1 MARLIPSLPIY
12 GESRSGLKAELKVL
26 KILELGLPSIY
37 TLFHSVGWSLV
48 PKSSD
53 VRGEADIVA
62 VNQAGDILLI
72 EVKSGS
78 VDFSADGIFKD
89 YDGDRVSVLSQ
100 IARTHGAFKKR
111 LKDRGLTSKI
121 ASILVLPDARIVSET
136 VQWSKEQ
143 IVDVSEIDRLCTKV
157 QEFLPPGLA
166 DESNQR
172 SIIDFLSDDLCIEP
186 DVTALIG
193 SIESSTSR
201 MADGLTT
208 WVPRI
213 RAESRVVRVV
223 GTAGSGKTQLALNR
237 LRAEDKLGASTAFFC
252 FNRPLA
258 DHISRIAPSRTCVE
272 TFHELA
278 VRLSRERGYS
288 VDFSHSNAFKD
299 LEKNCFEIIHHYEH
313 SRDFIIIDEM
323 QDLRPEWVEIML
335 RLLKPKGRALLL
347 EDPEQSMYSDREQFD
362 VEGEIVV
369 RSPENFR
376 SPRVI
381 VDLINALGLTSEP
394 VTPASPYVGH
404 FSEPLIYDESLNDV
418 KGKTFVAIQRCI
430 AMNFKPDQIALITLK
445 GRESSSILKE
455 DFIGEWQLQRFT
467 GLFDRDGLPIW
478 RSGEII
484 TESVFRF
491 KGQAAPAVVLT
502 EVDFPELNENGK
514 RRLFVGLTR
523 ARVHWE
529 WVLSERTF
537 NLISHQLMNT

>member
-1 MARLIPSLPIY
+1 VARLIPSLPIY

-237 LRAEDKLGASTAFFC
+237 LRAEDKLGVSTAYFC

-272 TFHELA
+272 TFHEFAL
-278 VRLSRERGYS
+278 RLSRECGYK
-288 VDFSHSNAFKD
+288 VDFSQSNAFTD
-299 LEKNCFEIIHHYEH
+299 LERKLFEIIESYEQ

-323 QDLRPEWVEIML
+323 QDLRPEWVEAIL
-335 RLLKPKGRALLL
+335 RLLKPDGHALLL
-347 EDPEQSMYSDREQFD
+347 EDPEQNMYSDREQFD
-362 VEGEIVV
+362 VDGEIEI

-376 SPRVI
+376 SPRII
-381 VDLINALGLTSEP
+381 VDLINALKLTT
-394 VTPASPYVGH
+394 VTVTSANPYVGR
-404 FSEPLIYDESLNDV
+404 FAEPLVYTTEGNDV
-418 KGKTFVAIQRCI
+418 INKTSLAIQRCI
-430 AMNFKPDQIALITLK
+430 SMGFQPQQIAVITLK
-445 GRESSSILKE
+445 GRERSSILKE
-455 DFIGEWQLQRFT
+455 DSVGPWHLKRFT
-467 GLFDRDGLPIW
+467 GWFDRDGSPIW
-478 RSGEII
+478 KTGEII
-484 TESVFRF
+484 ADSVFRF
-491 KGQAAPAVVLT
+491 KGQAAPAVILT
-502 EVDFPELNENGK
+502 EIDFPELSENFK

-529 WVLSERTF
+529 WVVSERSYS
-537 NLISHQLMNT
+537 LIKAMLAND